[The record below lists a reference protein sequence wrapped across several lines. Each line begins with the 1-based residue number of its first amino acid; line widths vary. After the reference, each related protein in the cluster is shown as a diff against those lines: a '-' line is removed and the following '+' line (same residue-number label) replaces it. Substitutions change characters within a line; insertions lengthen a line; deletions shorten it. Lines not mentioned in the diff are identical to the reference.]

1 MDENVKKE
9 FAELQKEM
17 AELQKTIENCEDL
30 VNTEGAD
37 LKDITDDS
45 YEEPK
50 EDEMDI
56 HCYQC
61 FSSIRVKKDIP
72 NGTVVTC
79 PECGSQQKYWDCECP
94 LCHIQHHPD
103 EPHPE
108 RAIRFNMMVMGK
120 SEEDIAAFL
129 ENLNKKCDLP
139 SVEMKSVQ
147 KLNGISEVLP
157 TLVPMMGKMLDPKLS
172 ESIKDKN
179 KKMEFE
185 NVFHLSGD
193 VRLGKIRAV
202 RTEDWEDDNNE
213 NNEMKSSGKLQ
224 GDMVCILP
232 KEDNRENE
240 MKTKALQGNCVD
252 TSNSGLLGVLKKLFG
267 K

>member
-1 MDENVKKE
+1 
-9 FAELQKEM
+9 
-17 AELQKTIENCEDL
+17 
-30 VNTEGAD
+30 
-37 LKDITDDS
+37 
-45 YEEPK
+45 
-50 EDEMDI
+50 
-56 HCYQC
+56 
-61 FSSIRVKKDIP
+61 
-72 NGTVVTC
+72 
-79 PECGSQQKYWDCECP
+79 
-94 LCHIQHHPD
+94 
-103 EPHPE
+103 
-108 RAIRFNMMVMGK
+108 
-120 SEEDIAAFL
+120 
-129 ENLNKKCDLP
+129 
-139 SVEMKSVQ
+139 MKSAQ

-157 TLVPMMGKMLDPKLS
+157 TLVPMMGKKLDPKLS

-202 RTEDWEDDNNE
+202 RTEDWEDDNNENNE

-267 K
+267 E

>member
-17 AELQKTIENCEDL
+17 TELKKTVDEYKNWMNNEGAELEDML
-30 VNTEGAD
+30 RD
-37 LKDITDDS
+37 LKDIPDDS
-45 YEEPK
+45 YEAPQ

-72 NGTVVTC
+72 IGMVVTC

-94 LCHIQHHPD
+94 QCHIQHHPD

-108 RAIRFNMMVMGK
+108 QVIRFNMMVMGK

-129 ENLNKKCDLP
+129 ENLNKKCNLP
-139 SVEMKSVQ
+139 STDKNSG
-147 KLNGISEVLP
+147 LNKISELP
-157 TLVPMMGKMLDPKLS
+157 LIPVMMGLMTSSLNPKD
-172 ESIKDKN
+172 IKEQNPK
-179 KKMEFE
+179 
-185 NVFHLSGD
+185 SG
-193 VRLGKIRAV
+193 A
-202 RTEDWEDDNNE
+202 EDNNK
-213 NNEMKSSGKLQ
+213 NNEMESSGKLQ
-224 GDMVCILP
+224 GDMVYIPP
-232 KEDNRENE
+232 KGDNRDNE
-240 MKTKALQGNCVD
+240 MKTKALQGTCVD

>member
-17 AELQKTIENCEDL
+17 TELQKNIENCEDL

-72 NGTVVTC
+72 IGTVVTC

-94 LCHIQHHPD
+94 QCHIQHHPD

-108 RAIRFNMMVMGK
+108 QVIRFNMMVMGK

-129 ENLNKKCDLP
+129 ENLNKKCNLP
-139 SVEMKSVQ
+139 S
-147 KLNGISEVLP
+147 
-157 TLVPMMGKMLDPKLS
+157 T
-172 ESIKDKN
+172 DK
-179 KKMEFE
+179 
-185 NVFHLSGD
+185 
-193 VRLGKIRAV
+193 
-202 RTEDWEDDNNE
+202 
-213 NNEMKSSGKLQ
+213 
-224 GDMVCILP
+224 
-232 KEDNRENE
+232 
-240 MKTKALQGNCVD
+240 
-252 TSNSGLLGVLKKLFG
+252 NSGLNKISELS
-267 K
+267 

>member
-30 VNTEGAD
+30 VNIEGAD

-72 NGTVVTC
+72 IGTVVTC

-129 ENLNKKCDLP
+129 ENLNEKCNLP
-139 SVEMKSVQ
+139 SVEMKSAQ

-172 ESIKDKN
+172 DSIKDKN

-193 VRLGKIRAV
+193 VRLGKIRTV

-213 NNEMKSSGKLQ
+213 NNEMESSGKLQ
-224 GDMVCILP
+224 GDMVCIPP
-232 KEDNRENE
+232 KEDNRDNE

>member
-9 FAELQKEM
+9 FAGLQKEM

-30 VNTEGAD
+30 VNTEGAE
-37 LKDITDDS
+37 LKDIPDDS
-45 YEEPK
+45 NEDPK

-56 HCYQC
+56 YCYQC

-72 NGTVVTC
+72 AGTVVTC
-79 PECGSQQKYWDCECP
+79 PTCESQQKYWDCECP

-129 ENLNKKCDLP
+129 ENLNKKCNLP
-139 SVEMKSVQ
+139 STDKNSG
-147 KLNGISEVLP
+147 LNKISELA
-157 TLVPMMGKMLDPKLS
+157 LVPVMMGKMFDPELS
-172 ESIKDKN
+172 ERIKDEN

-193 VRLGKIRAV
+193 VRLGKIRTE

-224 GDMVCILP
+224 EDMVCIPP
-232 KEDNRENE
+232 KGDNRDNE
-240 MKTKALQGNCVD
+240 MKTKALQGSFVD
-252 TSNSGLLGVLKKLFG
+252 ISSYGLLGALKKLLG